1 MPKRIPRLI
10 LPQRPN
16 APWLLDLFC
25 CAGGAGVG
33 YYRAGFNV
41 IGVDI
46 EPQPHY
52 PFTFVQADALD
63 VLAGQIKGLG
73 IKSFAAVHASPPCQ
87 LYSNAQRI
95 RSNDHPDLI
104 GPTRALL
111 EPLGIPYIIENVMG
125 AQEELIDPVMLCGA
139 MFPELR
145 VYRHRLFESSFDL
158 DVPDHHKH
166 TIRQTKMGRQ
176 PVPGEFVHVVGNFCG
191 VEYAKEAMGINWMN
205 RDEMAEAIPPAYTE
219 YLGKQLMTHIT
230 LTKGAIHSMSRTH
243 NAHLATD
250 RHAARAHTRRKL
262 RTAEER
268 QHKTA
273 KACRKADKDALR
285 EARKLYR

>member
-145 VYRHRLFESSFDL
+145 VYRHRLFESN
-158 DVPDHHKH
+158 VPLMAPQFRAGTLGGRLADECGWPHPY
-166 TIRQTKMGRQ
+166 RLTKMGR
-176 PVPGEFVHVVGNFCG
+176 PPRDGEYMHVVGNFSG
-191 VEYAKEAMGINWMN
+191 VDAAREAMGIDWMV
-205 RDEMAEAIPPAYTE
+205 RDELRESIPPAMTRH
-219 YLGKQLMTHIT
+219 LGLQLIEHIA
-230 LTKGAIHSMSRTH
+230 LEAGA
-243 NAHLATD
+243 A
-250 RHAARAHTRRKL
+250 
-262 RTAEER
+262 
-268 QHKTA
+268 
-273 KACRKADKDALR
+273 
-285 EARKLYR
+285 